1 MKAVALT
8 ALETPPAVREDLPK
22 PTPEADQVLVRVR
35 ASSVNPAD
43 NSIAGGMLKQMGIE
57 YEFPVI
63 LGRDYAGVVEQV
75 GADVTRYN
83 VGDEVF
89 GFLLH
94 ANPTV
99 REGSWAEFIVVP
111 QDTSIAPAPTGV
123 DAAIAGAAPLAG
135 IAAIT
140 AIDALAPSEGET
152 LLIVGATGGVGSFAV
167 QLAARSGATVVAPA
181 LPDDEAH
188 LRELGVS
195 ELLPRDGDLAATAG
209 ERHPDGFDAVL
220 DLVNYAPGVP
230 ASLVRDGGRVASPTG
245 AAGEGPGRTMVIAA
259 PTRENLERLGGMLA
273 DGTLRLPVQATYEL
287 AEAPDALTALTK
299 RHTQGKLAIRIQ

>member
-1 MKAVALT
+1 VKAVALT
-8 ALETPPAVREDLPK
+8 ALETPPAVREDLPA
-22 PTPEADQVLVRVR
+22 PTPEPDQVLVRVR

-75 GADVTRYN
+75 GADVSRYN
-83 VGDEVF
+83 VGDDVF

-123 DAAIAGAAPLAG
+123 EAAIAGAAPVAG

-167 QLAARSGATVVAPA
+167 QLVARAGATVAAP
-181 LPDDEAH
+181 
-188 LRELGVS
+188 RC
-195 ELLPRDGDLAATAG
+195 PRTRPTSASLASASCYPATATSPQ
-209 ERHPDGFDAVL
+209 RR
-220 DLVNYAPGVP
+220 
-230 ASLVRDGGRVASPTG
+230 ASATPTG
-245 AAGEGPGRTMVIAA
+245 S
-259 PTRENLERLGGMLA
+259 
-273 DGTLRLPVQATYEL
+273 TLS
-287 AEAPDALTALTK
+287 LTS
-299 RHTQGKLAIRIQ
+299 